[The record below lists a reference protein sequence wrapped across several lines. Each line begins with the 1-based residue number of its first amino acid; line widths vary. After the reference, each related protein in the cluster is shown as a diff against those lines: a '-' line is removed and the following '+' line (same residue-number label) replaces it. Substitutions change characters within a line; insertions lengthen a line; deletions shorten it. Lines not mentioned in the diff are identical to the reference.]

1 MLTNTIHLNKPCQ
14 ICLSTNYREDESGFY
29 SCSQCGCIS
38 EIRCFVEIEY
48 ENYNKTIKLKSK
60 NILHNNSSDEEI
72 ENENLENISNDD
84 DNSFDN
90 DTNFKTNLTRNN
102 SSINNDN
109 YSSTFSRKSS
119 RSKIIKVEKSLKEIL
134 LESQIIYQ
142 NIFKAL
148 SKEYLNG
155 IKEDFKKDFIE
166 NSKKIWLNYI
176 SKEYDIQNIYG
187 TSTGKNRNPNLKNV
201 IRSRQNTF
209 DEVDNKNNI
218 NEVKKN
224 KKKKTIYNILE
235 NKKLKGKNIINFY
248 KKNFQKKKIPNKE
261 LIRQFNEEYEAVIKF
276 IKEDENIRKKSK
288 EYNLD
293 LNSIKSTISYI
304 ELIKICNILN
314 LNLKVDFSFEE
325 LIHKIFINQSLNYQ
339 TTISFSFDIQ
349 KTTLNSDYFLFLLYQ
364 SFNDCLKIN
373 FPLLNSDLLVKV
385 RNFDYISQLSLND
398 LIFFKYSN
406 YGKYIK
412 LLNQFDK
419 NNSEFFIKKGN
430 QILEYIILKLL
441 KLTFEFL
448 VFCKKI
454 LRKLKDKYIS
464 FLKNKYIL
472 EHICIG
478 IIIYSLKIFYGI
490 NDLPYISLLIKNK
503 EMCKIKELNEIFSI
517 YEEKSKNDFLC
528 LIYNNLPSLNHIIKN
543 FSEIIEKEINNQVI
557 YLKIDS
563 KKNCNK
569 EYKEKFCTI
578 YSNEIFKNLNIN
590 YSERNI
596 NELKE
601 KFIPNK
607 KEKIKNKKINIKKS
621 ENFIL
626 KKLKKKEKIKEEI
639 TPFLKEEINFYKEN
653 KKNNNEEFLITLPC
667 DTIVKYKRHAM
678 KFSNVE
684 PRTTEILIFYLFSRY
699 FKIDF
704 TSLHSIVKF
713 TEENLDKE

>member
-412 LLNQFDK
+412 LINQLDK

-503 EMCKIKELNEIFSI
+503 EMCKIKDLNEIFSI

>member
-38 EIRCFVEIEY
+38 EIRCFVEIEH

-142 NIFKAL
+142 NIFKSL

-155 IKEDFKKDFIE
+155 IKEDYKKDFIE

-209 DEVDNKNNI
+209 DEVDNKTNI

-276 IKEDENIRKKSK
+276 IKEDENIKKKSK

-412 LLNQFDK
+412 LINQFDK
-419 NNSEFFIKKGN
+419 SNSEFFIKKGN

-503 EMCKIKELNEIFSI
+503 EMFKIKELNEIFSI

-569 EYKEKFCTI
+569 EYKEKFCKI

-601 KFIPNK
+601 KFIPKNK
-607 KEKIKNKKINIKKS
+607 ENIKNKKINIKKS
-621 ENFIL
+621 EKFIL

-713 TEENLDKE
+713 TEENLEKE

>member
-1 MLTNTIHLNKPCQ
+1 M
-14 ICLSTNYREDESGFY
+14 
-29 SCSQCGCIS
+29 
-38 EIRCFVEIEY
+38 
-48 ENYNKTIKLKSK
+48 
-60 NILHNNSSDEEI
+60 
-72 ENENLENISNDD
+72 
-84 DNSFDN
+84 
-90 DTNFKTNLTRNN
+90 
-102 SSINNDN
+102 
-109 YSSTFSRKSS
+109 
-119 RSKIIKVEKSLKEIL
+119 
-134 LESQIIYQ
+134 
-142 NIFKAL
+142 
-148 SKEYLNG
+148 NG

-209 DEVDNKNNI
+209 DEVDNKTNI

-412 LLNQFDK
+412 LINQLDK

-503 EMCKIKELNEIFSI
+503 EMCKIKDLNEIFSI

>member
-1 MLTNTIHLNKPCQ
+1 M
-14 ICLSTNYREDESGFY
+14 
-29 SCSQCGCIS
+29 
-38 EIRCFVEIEY
+38 
-48 ENYNKTIKLKSK
+48 
-60 NILHNNSSDEEI
+60 
-72 ENENLENISNDD
+72 
-84 DNSFDN
+84 
-90 DTNFKTNLTRNN
+90 
-102 SSINNDN
+102 
-109 YSSTFSRKSS
+109 
-119 RSKIIKVEKSLKEIL
+119 
-134 LESQIIYQ
+134 
-142 NIFKAL
+142 
-148 SKEYLNG
+148 NG

-288 EYNLD
+288 EFNLD

-412 LLNQFDK
+412 LINQLDK

-503 EMCKIKELNEIFSI
+503 EMCKIKDLNEIFSI

-626 KKLKKKEKIKEEI
+626 KKLKKKEKIKKKI

>member
-155 IKEDFKKDFIE
+155 IKEDFKKEFIE

-209 DEVDNKNNI
+209 DEVDNKTNI

-288 EYNLD
+288 EFNLD

-464 FLKNKYIL
+464 FLKNKYII

-639 TPFLKEEINFYKEN
+639 TPFLKEEINFYQEN

>member
-1 MLTNTIHLNKPCQ
+1 M
-14 ICLSTNYREDESGFY
+14 
-29 SCSQCGCIS
+29 
-38 EIRCFVEIEY
+38 
-48 ENYNKTIKLKSK
+48 
-60 NILHNNSSDEEI
+60 
-72 ENENLENISNDD
+72 
-84 DNSFDN
+84 
-90 DTNFKTNLTRNN
+90 
-102 SSINNDN
+102 
-109 YSSTFSRKSS
+109 
-119 RSKIIKVEKSLKEIL
+119 
-134 LESQIIYQ
+134 
-142 NIFKAL
+142 
-148 SKEYLNG
+148 NG
-155 IKEDFKKDFIE
+155 IKEDYKKDFIE

-209 DEVDNKNNI
+209 DEVDNKTNI

-248 KKNFQKKKIPNKE
+248 KKNFQKKKLPNKE

-276 IKEDENIRKKSK
+276 IKEDENIKKKSK

-412 LLNQFDK
+412 LINQFDK

-503 EMCKIKELNEIFSI
+503 EMFKIKELNEIFSI

-569 EYKEKFCTI
+569 EYKEKFCKI

-601 KFIPNK
+601 KFIPKNK
-607 KEKIKNKKINIKKS
+607 ENIKNKKINIKKS
-621 ENFIL
+621 EKFIL
-626 KKLKKKEKIKEEI
+626 KKIKKKEKIKEEI

-713 TEENLDKE
+713 TEENLEKE

>member
-1 MLTNTIHLNKPCQ
+1 M
-14 ICLSTNYREDESGFY
+14 
-29 SCSQCGCIS
+29 
-38 EIRCFVEIEY
+38 
-48 ENYNKTIKLKSK
+48 
-60 NILHNNSSDEEI
+60 
-72 ENENLENISNDD
+72 
-84 DNSFDN
+84 
-90 DTNFKTNLTRNN
+90 
-102 SSINNDN
+102 
-109 YSSTFSRKSS
+109 
-119 RSKIIKVEKSLKEIL
+119 
-134 LESQIIYQ
+134 
-142 NIFKAL
+142 
-148 SKEYLNG
+148 NG

-412 LLNQFDK
+412 LINQLDK

>member
-224 KKKKTIYNILE
+224 KKKKKIYNILE

-288 EYNLD
+288 EFNLD

-412 LLNQFDK
+412 LINQFDK
-419 NNSEFFIKKGN
+419 SNSEFFIKKGN

-503 EMCKIKELNEIFSI
+503 EMCKIKDLNEIFSI

-621 ENFIL
+621 EKFIL

-639 TPFLKEEINFYKEN
+639 KQFLKEEINFYKEN

-713 TEENLDKE
+713 TEETLDKE

>member
-1 MLTNTIHLNKPCQ
+1 M
-14 ICLSTNYREDESGFY
+14 
-29 SCSQCGCIS
+29 
-38 EIRCFVEIEY
+38 
-48 ENYNKTIKLKSK
+48 
-60 NILHNNSSDEEI
+60 
-72 ENENLENISNDD
+72 
-84 DNSFDN
+84 
-90 DTNFKTNLTRNN
+90 
-102 SSINNDN
+102 
-109 YSSTFSRKSS
+109 
-119 RSKIIKVEKSLKEIL
+119 
-134 LESQIIYQ
+134 
-142 NIFKAL
+142 
-148 SKEYLNG
+148 
-155 IKEDFKKDFIE
+155 
-166 NSKKIWLNYI
+166 
-176 SKEYDIQNIYG
+176 
-187 TSTGKNRNPNLKNV
+187 
-201 IRSRQNTF
+201 
-209 DEVDNKNNI
+209 
-218 NEVKKN
+218 
-224 KKKKTIYNILE
+224 
-235 NKKLKGKNIINFY
+235 
-248 KKNFQKKKIPNKE
+248 
-261 LIRQFNEEYEAVIKF
+261 IKF

-288 EYNLD
+288 EFNLD

-412 LLNQFDK
+412 LINQLDK

-503 EMCKIKELNEIFSI
+503 EMCKIKDLNEIFSI